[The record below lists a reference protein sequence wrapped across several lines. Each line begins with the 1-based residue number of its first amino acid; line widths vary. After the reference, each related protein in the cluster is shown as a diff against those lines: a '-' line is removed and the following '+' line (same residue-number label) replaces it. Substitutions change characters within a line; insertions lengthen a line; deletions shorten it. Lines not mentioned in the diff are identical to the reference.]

1 MSETGEN
8 FDVKVNLIQLKLE
21 NIQQAKNG
29 KKIEAAWNLDKV
41 YQPCFF
47 ELEKYYGSAIAK
59 AAYMVITEI
68 Y

>member
-1 MSETGEN
+1 MSETGEK

-41 YQPCFF
+41 YQPCLF
-47 ELEKYYGSAIAK
+47 ESAIVK